1 MEIPDNLFEEI
12 ELLNMYKLDNVS
24 EGLKVHHDASPERI
38 DAIKRLHEKDL
49 TTLEDGGYL
58 THLGIL
64 AAEHAQ
70 ALITIL
76 RSTQKD
82 PLK

>member
-1 MEIPDNLFEEI
+1 MDIPDDLFEEI
-12 ELLNMYKLDNVS
+12 ELLNMYRLDNVS
-24 EGLKVHHDASPERI
+24 EGLKVHHDASPARI

-49 TTLEDGGYL
+49 TTLADGGYL
-58 THLGIL
+58 TPLGIQ

-76 RSTQKD
+76 KSN
-82 PLK
+82 